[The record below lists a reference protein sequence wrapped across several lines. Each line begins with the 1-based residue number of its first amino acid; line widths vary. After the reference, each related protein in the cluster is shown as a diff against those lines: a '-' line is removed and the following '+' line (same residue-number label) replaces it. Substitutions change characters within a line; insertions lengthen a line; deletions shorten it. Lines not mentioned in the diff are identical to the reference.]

1 LNEQLIFDFP
11 LRADATYVNYIGSAA
26 ARLRQASPMTSVVF
40 GSAGSGKTHLL
51 QAACHDAESRG
62 QKGIYLDLRQPLDA
76 RILKSL
82 EQFPLIA
89 IDELDAV
96 VGDRDWELAVFDLMN
111 SVQDRPGAWLLL
123 ALGSHPGQ
131 VDFGLAD
138 LASRC
143 RSAMLIGTDLLSD
156 GDKAR
161 LLQASARQY
170 GFCLSEEVSR
180 FLINRVP
187 RDMPHLLELMALL
200 ASESLRRQRLVTIP
214 FVKETLR
221 L

>member
-1 LNEQLIFDFP
+1 MNEQLIFDFP
-11 LRADATYVNYIGSAA
+11 LRPDATYVNYLGSAA

-51 QAACHDAESRG
+51 QAACHDGESSG
-62 QKGIYLDLRQPLDA
+62 QKGIYLDLQQPLES

-89 IDELDAV
+89 IDHLDEV

-111 SVQDRPGAWLLL
+111 SVQDRPDAWLLL

-131 VDFGLAD
+131 VNFGLAD

-143 RSAMLIGTDLLSD
+143 RSAMLIGTDLLND

-161 LLQASARQY
+161 LLQASASQY

-187 RDMPHLLELMALL
+187 RDMPHLLELMAQL